1 VKSQYIGTWYIT
13 SMEAWDADYINAA
26 GRGHLRIDQD
36 GCGFMQF
43 GALEAALDCRTEDIG
58 SNQRLEF
65 TFQGVDEGNPVSGRG
80 WCTVSGSEMTGRIY
94 FHWGEA
100 SGFAAVK
107 DQRSETPARSSPKV
121 IRLPKRLGAAKARPL
136 PETGAPQKI
145 RQGQAVEI
153 HFSDAEKEL
162 LEEYTLIDPEYMDR
176 LQSTSSGRAWTGRYT
191 LGELEDIVGY
201 IGEGEGHAEDKKIVR
216 RLGSLISR
224 LNKELDS
231 YDDGG

>member
-107 DQRSETPARSSPKV
+107 DQRSKTPARSSPKV
-121 IRLPKRLGAAKARPL
+121 IRLPERPRTAKARPL
-136 PETGAPQKI
+136 SEPGAPQKTCHD
-145 RQGQAVEI
+145 QAVEMR
-153 HFSDAEKEL
+153 FSDAEKGL
-162 LEEYTLIDPEYMDR
+162 LEEHTLIDPEYMDR
-176 LQSTSSGRAWTGRYT
+176 LQCAGPGKTWTGRYT

-201 IGEGEGHAEDKKIVR
+201 IGEGEGHTEDKKIAR